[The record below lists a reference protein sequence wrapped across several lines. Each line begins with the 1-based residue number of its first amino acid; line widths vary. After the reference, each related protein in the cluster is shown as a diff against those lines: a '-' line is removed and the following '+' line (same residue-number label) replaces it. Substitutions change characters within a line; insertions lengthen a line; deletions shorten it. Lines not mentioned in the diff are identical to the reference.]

1 MRPTLEGR
9 LLSPDPLTYRAAGVD
24 ITAGDEAVRRIARLA
39 AFPHR
44 PEVLGG
50 VGAFAAFCLAVRPRD
65 AAPAAAPL
73 RAAGEQVF
81 ELGEIRAGACGVEYV

>member
-1 MRPTLEGR
+1 M
-9 LLSPDPLTYRAAGVD
+9 D

-39 AFPHR
+39 AFTHR

-50 VGAFAAFCLAVRPRD
+50 VGAFAAFCLVVRPRD
-65 AAPAAAPL
+65 AVPAAGHL

-81 ELGEIRAGACGVEYV
+81 EVGEIRAGARGVEYV

>member
-24 ITAGDEAVRRIARLA
+24 ITAGDEAIRRMARLA
-39 AFPHR
+39 ASTHR
-44 PEVLGG
+44 PEALGG
-50 VGAFAAFCLAVRPRD
+50 VGAFAAFCILVRPCG
-65 AAPAAAPL
+65 AAPAAAHL

-81 ELGEIRAGACGVEYV
+81 EVGEIRAGASGVEHV

>member
-1 MRPTLEGR
+1 MRPTLEGK

-39 AFPHR
+39 ASPHR

-50 VGAFAAFCLAVRPRD
+50 VGAFAAFCLVVRPRD
-65 AAPAAAPL
+65 AVPAAAHL
-73 RAAGEQVF
+73 RAAWEQVF
-81 ELGEIRAGACGVEYV
+81 EVGEIRAGARGVEYV